1 LQLLQSR
8 WYWLTIALFGIA
20 LLGVALYYQYALG
33 DEPCQVC
40 IHARLWVVAFT
51 LIALVMLVIPQIK
64 ILRILGNGGVL
75 IAGVGLT
82 ERARYLYRLENGIGD
97 GSCQFQLGMP
107 DWFAVDRWMPW
118 LFEVRRVWRH
128 RPLASRCWRSLRSP
142 ETSGG
147 EFQELQTENCRL
159 RGSVYGEGL
168 PDVLKEK
175 HCPVG
180 DKTAQK
186 YCATVVHAPHSSEF
200 EVRETADISGRKK
213 CSAPEATVG

>member
-1 LQLLQSR
+1 MSTLLQLLQSR

-40 IHARLWVVAFT
+40 IHARLWVVAYT
-51 LIALVMLVIPQIK
+51 LIALVMLITPQIR

-82 ERARYLYRLENGIGD
+82 ERARYLYRLENGMGD

-118 LFEVRRVWRH
+118 LFEVRNLCSFTPEMLFGVSMAESLTASAIGISL
-128 RPLASRCWRSLRSP
+128 LALLALTGDLR
-142 ETSGG
+142 
-147 EFQELQTENCRL
+147 
-159 RGSVYGEGL
+159 
-168 PDVLKEK
+168 K
-175 HCPVG
+175 
-180 DKTAQK
+180 
-186 YCATVVHAPHSSEF
+186 
-200 EVRETADISGRKK
+200 
-213 CSAPEATVG
+213 